1 MKITRIECFP
11 LKIRPK
17 TAYLG
22 GASGDDL
29 PDYYYRPEY
38 RCVYSRKMET
48 CLVKL
53 TTDDGAHGWGEA
65 LSPVIP
71 GVVATIVTDLFTP
84 LLIGQNPQSHNL
96 LWSKMYDSMRDR
108 GHITSFML
116 DAIAAVDTALWDIKA
131 KAAGV
136 PLCELLGGP
145 YRTAIPAYVSGLP
158 KPTLEERVALALDWK
173 AKGFTA
179 IKGAFG
185 YGVKEDIANL
195 SALRDALG
203 ADFELFLDAHWNYSV
218 ADAVKLSRALEAV
231 GIGFLEAPL
240 SPEDVDGH
248 AELRRKTTIPVALG
262 EAERSRFQFQRFF
275 DARAVDIVQPDVG
288 RVGVTETMRIGYQA
302 ETHNLLIAPHLSVGL
317 GPCIAASIHVAA
329 SLANTFKLEYQPP
342 VYEIANSLLRT
353 PLRCAEGVF
362 QVPEGPGLGIEID
375 EDLIRIHKDG

>member
-1 MKITRIECFP
+1 MKIARIECFP

-17 TAYLG
+17 DAYLG
-22 GASGDDL
+22 GASGGNL

-48 CLVKL
+48 CLVKI
-53 TTDDGAHGWGEA
+53 TTDDGVYGWGEA
-65 LSPVIP
+65 LSPVVP
-71 GVVATIVTDLFTP
+71 GIVATIVTELFTP
-84 LLIGQNPQSHNL
+84 LLVGQNPQSHNL

-108 GHITSFML
+108 GHTTSFML
-116 DAIAAVDTALWDIKA
+116 DAVAAVDTALWDIKA

-136 PLCELLGGP
+136 PLAELLGGP

-158 KPTLEERVALALDWK
+158 KPTPEERIELALSWK
-173 AKGFTA
+173 EKGFTA

-185 YGVKEDIANL
+185 YGVREDIDNL
-195 SALRDALG
+195 SGLRDALG
-203 ADFELFLDAHWNYSV
+203 SGFELYLDAHWNYSV
-218 ADAVKLSRALEAV
+218 AEAVRLSHALEAV

-240 SPEDVDGH
+240 SPEDVAGH
-248 AELRRKTTIPVALG
+248 TELRQKTRIPVALG
-262 EAERSRFQFQRFF
+262 EADRTRFQFQRFF

-302 ETHNLLIAPHLSVGL
+302 ETHNLHIAPHLSVGL

-329 SLANTFKLEYQPP
+329 ALPNTFKLEYQPP
-342 VYEIANSLLRT
+342 VFELANSLLQK
-353 PLRCAEGVF
+353 PLICSKGVF

-375 EDLIRIHKDG
+375 EEVLPHHKD